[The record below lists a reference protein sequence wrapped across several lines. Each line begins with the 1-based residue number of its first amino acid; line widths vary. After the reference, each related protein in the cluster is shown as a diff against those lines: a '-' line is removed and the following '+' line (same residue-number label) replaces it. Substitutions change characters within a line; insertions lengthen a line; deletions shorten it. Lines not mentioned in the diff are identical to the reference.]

1 MPNAQ
6 DALVAR
12 LRAMLATQP
21 TTREVPMFGG
31 RSFMVDEQLTVS
43 ALKSGGLLVR
53 IPPERH
59 GELTALPGVRQAEM
73 GTGRSMGPSW
83 IHVDA
88 AVIATDDGLGQWVG
102 IALERNENASQ
113 KK

>member
-6 DALVAR
+6 DALIAR
-12 LRAMLATQP
+12 LRTLLAAQP

-31 RSFMVDEQLTVS
+31 RSFMVGEQLTVS
-43 ALKSGGLLVR
+43 ALKSGDLLVR

-59 GELTALPGVRQAEM
+59 AELTALPGVRQAEM

-83 IHVDA
+83 IHVDST
-88 AVIATDDGLGQWVG
+88 VIAADTSLADWVQV
-102 IALERNENASQ
+102 ALDRNRKAGT
-113 KK
+113 KD